1 MNTPFG
7 PPSGHGI
14 RAQITGRRSVG
25 QTCRVGRSAI
35 MAALCV
41 TTVPA
46 GTVRAESPPES
57 TLGRIMRF
65 NPWLSPEDPLQL
77 PMKVRAISQ
86 DEYTFFRGTAD
97 LFYDWCRVQS
107 PQWSQD
113 DDANVLLHGDIHLGN
128 TGTYPVVTTD
138 GRRAIRFGVVDPD
151 ETVRGPFQLDLLRA
165 LTTLRL
171 AAVENKRPLNELEVN
186 ELTRELVNA
195 YRDALTGQVKAED
208 LARRHP
214 VVAALIAE
222 AEGGDLGKAVR
233 NYCKGK
239 PARQFRTAR
248 LKKGNVS
255 DLMRRVDDKTRA
267 EVIEAVWLY
276 VRTGDEKAVRDQ
288 LRLKTK
294 SDVEKQVRDV
304 VRWTRVESGGS
315 QGIHKYRVLLDRA
328 LKDSDAPLIL
338 ELKEEPVP
346 AAQRAGLLNAATGPA
361 RAREVADGQADMLG
375 EPRWL
380 GGCTM
385 IGDRGFLVRARDPFS
400 EEPSHRDF
408 ADRAAMADAARLLGD
423 VLGIAHRRGTLRGN
437 DGALRIGRIAARLT
451 TVMPQLPVLS
461 KAAAE
466 ETLRN
471 FAELKSDP
479 RTPAFTKRAQAEI
492 DAAAKDAQN

>member
-1 MNTPFG
+1 MDA
-7 PPSGHGI
+7 
-14 RAQITGRRSVG
+14 RRLTGSNRY
-25 QTCRVGRSAI
+25 I
-35 MAALCV
+35 ALAMV
-41 TTVPA
+41 ILMVPA
-46 GTVRAESPPES
+46 APSPPAIADS
-57 TLGRIMRF
+57 PSASVLDRIKQF

-97 LFYDWCRVQS
+97 LFYDWCRVYA
-107 PQWSQD
+107 PQWSR
-113 DDANVLLHGDIHLGN
+113 DDAADVLLHGDIHLGN
-128 TGTYPVVTTD
+128 TGTYPAVAAD
-138 GRRAIRFGVVDPD
+138 GRRVIRFGVVDPD
-151 ETVRGPFQLDLLRA
+151 EAVRGPFQLDLLRA

-171 AAVENKRPLNELEVN
+171 AAAANKTPLNELEMN
-186 ELTRELVNA
+186 DLTRELVNA
-195 YRDALTGQVKAED
+195 YRDVLTGQVKAED
-208 LARRHP
+208 LAKRHP
-214 VVAALIAE
+214 AVAALLAK
-222 AEGGDLGKAVR
+222 AEGGDLSKAAK

-239 PARQFRTAR
+239 PARQFRSAR

-255 DLMRRVDDKTRA
+255 DLMWRVDDKTRA

-276 VRTGDEKAVRDQ
+276 ARTGDEKAVRDQ

-294 SDVEKQVRDV
+294 SDVEKHVRDV

-315 QGIHKYRVLLDRA
+315 QGICKYLVLLDAA
-328 LKDSDAPLIL
+328 LAGSDAPLIL

-361 RAREVADGQADMLG
+361 RAREVADGQTEMLG

-408 ADRAAMADAARLLGD
+408 ADRTAMTDAARLLGD
-423 VLGIAHRRGTLRGN
+423 VLGIAHRRSALRGN
-437 DGALRIGRIAARLT
+437 DGALRIGRIAAQLT
-451 TVMPQLPVLS
+451 SVMPQLPALS
-461 KAAAE
+461 KTAAE

-471 FAELKSDP
+471 FAELKADP
-479 RTPAFTKRAQAEI
+479 QAQALAKRAQAEI
-492 DAAAKDAQN
+492 DTAAKAAKN